1 MSEEFL
7 ATIFEPFNREQNTTI
22 SGIQG
27 TGLGMAITKNLVE
40 LMGGNISVESRL
52 GEGTCFF
59 LDLELRAAEEEKI

>member
-1 MSEEFL
+1 MFCCPSGRWSVGLHFEIRDNGIGMSEEFL

-40 LMGGNISVESRL
+40 LMGGNISV
-52 GEGTCFF
+52 
-59 LDLELRAAEEEKI
+59 